1 MKTWFTCKVK
11 YQKEDEHGRVK
22 NVTEAYLTDA
32 LSFTEAEAR
41 IYEEMG
47 QRVMGEFAVTS
58 IAKSK
63 VVDVFEYKDADTFYQ
78 AKVSYMVADADS
90 GKEKKVT
97 NLMLVTAENV
107 KMAYDRIHES
117 LNNMLVTFVV
127 PEVKES
133 PILEVFHHFKDEE
146 KLPEGN
152 FKPVAEVEEQEENEE
167 DL

>member
-1 MKTWFTCKVK
+1 
-11 YQKEDEHGRVK
+11 
-22 NVTEAYLTDA
+22 
-32 LSFTEAEAR
+32 
-41 IYEEMG
+41 
-47 QRVMGEFAVTS
+47 
-58 IAKSK
+58 
-63 VVDVFEYKDADTFYQ
+63 
-78 AKVSYMVADADS
+78 
-90 GKEKKVT
+90 
-97 NLMLVTAENV
+97 MLVTAENV

-146 KLPEGN
+146 KLPEGK